1 MRFLYLLFLFTITSY
16 SFSQDITSNTFGKG
30 ISILA
35 RDSSFSLKFGARF
48 QTLYEAAYTED
59 SKNYAEQ
66 LSIRRWRLKFDGYV
80 YNPKLVYKIEIGLSN
95 RDIGDQQPRIIL
107 DAVLKYHFNKNWT
120 LWFGQT
126 KLPGNRERVISS
138 QKLQFVDR
146 SNVNARFNLDRDV
159 GIQLHH
165 EDMVGNGIF
174 KQILSISM
182 GEGRNPTSPNVGGYN
197 YTGRLEYLPFGE
209 FTSNGD
215 YFGSDL
221 KREAT
226 PKLSIGATYD
236 YNDGASRSRGQLG
249 SDVLGAQNNLINNNL
264 STVIVDAMFKLKGLS
279 IMSEYIDRQGEDNI
293 AGFGTGTGFVA
304 QAGYLFKNN
313 FEIAGRFSTIKPD
326 DLNYSAINEEKEYTL
341 GLSRYIVGHSLKVQT
356 DFSYDDFPLAENQF
370 KFRFQIEL
378 AF

>member
-1 MRFLYLLFLFTITSY
+1 
-16 SFSQDITSNTFGKG
+16 
-30 ISILA
+30 
-35 RDSSFSLKFGARF
+35 
-48 QTLYEAAYTED
+48 
-59 SKNYAEQ
+59 
-66 LSIRRWRLKFDGYV
+66 
-80 YNPKLVYKIEIGLSN
+80 
-95 RDIGDQQPRIIL
+95 
-107 DAVLKYHFNKNWT
+107 
-120 LWFGQT
+120 
-126 KLPGNRERVISS
+126 
-138 QKLQFVDR
+138 
-146 SNVNARFNLDRDV
+146 
-159 GIQLHH
+159 
-165 EDMVGNGIF
+165 
-174 KQILSISM
+174 
-182 GEGRNPTSPNVGGYN
+182 
-197 YTGRLEYLPFGE
+197 YLPFGE

-221 KREAT
+221 KRETT

-249 SDVLGAQNNLINNNL
+249 SDVLSAQNNLINNNL